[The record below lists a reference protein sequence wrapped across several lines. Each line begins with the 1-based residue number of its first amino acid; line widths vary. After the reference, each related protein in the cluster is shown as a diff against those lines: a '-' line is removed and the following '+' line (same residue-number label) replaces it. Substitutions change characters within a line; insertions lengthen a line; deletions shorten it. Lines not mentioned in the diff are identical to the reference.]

1 MADAVFLVTTLPI
14 NHAIIVDISGD
25 EHRMLRLFG
34 LLFCILLTLV
44 FPFLAYEINQM
55 VVSDA
60 ILSTSIFSV
69 IIIALFP
76 ESSLKKK
83 TQKKCVVLVG
93 DDQTACDREATNA
106 YFCEVESQSGKIV
119 REKLPVCNR
128 HKEVFEES
136 YNEQDESMCR
146 DGENLT

>member
-1 MADAVFLVTTLPI
+1 
-14 NHAIIVDISGD
+14 
-25 EHRMLRLFG
+25 MLRLFG
-34 LLFCILLTLV
+34 LLLCILLTLV
-44 FPFLAYEINQM
+44 FPFLAYEINHM

-76 ESSLKKK
+76 ESNLNKK
-83 TQKKCVVLVG
+83 TQKKCVVSVG

-106 YFCEVESQSGKIV
+106 YFCEVELQSGKIV
-119 REKLPVCNR
+119 RKKLPVCNR
-128 HKEVFEES
+128 HKEVFEER

>member
-1 MADAVFLVTTLPI
+1 
-14 NHAIIVDISGD
+14 
-25 EHRMLRLFG
+25 MLRLFG

-76 ESSLKKK
+76 ESNLNKK
-83 TQKKCVVLVG
+83 TQKKCTVLVG
-93 DDQTACDREATNA
+93 
-106 YFCEVESQSGKIV
+106 
-119 REKLPVCNR
+119 
-128 HKEVFEES
+128 
-136 YNEQDESMCR
+136 